1 MGDAPDWLL
10 NSRTIIAQLASENV
24 RRIGPRSWRATRAGE
39 GRPQATDPAT
49 LLAGMVKRLAPDSLW
64 STEYQDYV
72 RQVSFAHPGELIGF
86 DADTAA

>member
-1 MGDAPDWLL
+1 
-10 NSRTIIAQLASENV
+10 
-24 RRIGPRSWRATRAGE
+24 
-39 GRPQATDPAT
+39 
-49 LLAGMVKRLAPDSLW
+49 LAGMVKRLAPDSLW